1 MSISV
6 IIASIPPRT
15 ELLERCLKSVLSQTL
30 QPNKILINI
39 DKDRLGAAESRD
51 NLIKSCNT
59 DYVAI
64 LDDDDQFLPNHL
76 EVLYNHIVNEQ
87 ADLAY
92 PSWVNEYGYET
103 HLDFI
108 FGKFWDNNQIHQVPI
123 TWMAKTSSL
132 LDVGGFSSN
141 FDIFNAEVDQHG
153 HRIGEDFG
161 VIQKFA
167 KSNKKITHINEVTW
181 IWNTGGGPNTQGRP
195 DRW

>member
-1 MSISV
+1 
-6 IIASIPPRT
+6 
-15 ELLERCLKSVLSQTL
+15 
-30 QPNKILINI
+30 
-39 DKDRLGAAESRD
+39 
-51 NLIKSCNT
+51 
-59 DYVAI
+59 
-64 LDDDDQFLPNHL
+64 
-76 EVLYNHIVNEQ
+76 
-87 ADLAY
+87 
-92 PSWVNEYGYET
+92 
-103 HLDFI
+103 
-108 FGKFWDNNQIHQVPI
+108 
-123 TWMAKTSSL
+123 MAKTSSL